1 MLTEAAMSCAARR
14 DVGHSVREA
23 WRGIA
28 DPGPAERLAAS
39 LARHPEI
46 KVTSHLTL
54 HWTLHTPGLEA
65 LAALLTGDSRGH

>member
-1 MLTEAAMSCAARR
+1 MRWSHAPAASLQSKMLTEAAMSCAARR
-14 DVGHSVREA
+14 NIGQSVREA

-46 KVTSHLTL
+46 KVTF
-54 HWTLHTPGLEA
+54 
-65 LAALLTGDSRGH
+65 